1 MIYFPVKRRDLI
13 FLKGSR
19 FLSFAKNMAKN
30 IGENISKS
38 LCN

>member
-1 MIYFPVKRRDLI
+1 MIYFPVQRGDLI
-13 FLKGSR
+13 FLKGNR

-30 IGENISKS
+30 IGENIIKS